1 MELQYKMKTFV
12 SSDVCGI
19 SDIEI
24 RIVNMN
30 IFHELLWEINNIL
43 PVISIITNTIIN
55 LINGY

>member
-12 SSDVCGI
+12 SSYVCGI

-55 LINGY
+55 LISSY

>member
-1 MELQYKMKTFV
+1 MKTFV